1 MLKRMMIIVLSAL
14 GALSARAGSL
24 EAEFKRLCA
33 ENGAQAQEMPSEMT
47 GIPAGEV
54 ETFVVA
60 EVPEETVSKAV
71 ASARTIPEENLWM
84 TVSESGT
91 DLTMYG
97 EELEGGKIALM
108 LLLGAN
114 GEGMMIYMRGDRE
127 LAKHIEID

>member
-1 MLKRMMIIVLSAL
+1 MIIAVSAL
-14 GALSARAGSL
+14 GALNARADIL

-54 ETFVVA
+54 DTFVVA

-71 ASARTIPEENLWM
+71 ASARTIPEENLWL
-84 TVSESGT
+84 TVSEAGT

-97 EELEGGKIALM
+97 EELEEGKIALV

-127 LAKHIEID
+127 LARQIEIN

>member
-1 MLKRMMIIVLSAL
+1 MIIAVSAL
-14 GALSARAGSL
+14 GALNARADIL
-24 EAEFKRLCA
+24 ETEFKRLCA

-47 GIPAGEV
+47 GIPSGEV
-54 ETFVVA
+54 DTFVVA

-71 ASARTIPEENLWM
+71 ASARTIPEENLWL
-84 TVSESGT
+84 TVSEAGT

-97 EELEGGKIALM
+97 EELEEGKIALV

-127 LAKHIEID
+127 LARQIEIN